1 MAVKIIE
8 VHIPEYHLNTK
19 PDYLKVGRKVDTEI
33 EKNLPDGH
41 YVYRAIGKDD
51 HPDLSLNRLMETILK
66 LGTDKYN
73 PKRKEVC
80 FEEFCMYDHD
90 LQAGSFDIKNH
101 KIVLDDSYEYP
112 SMFGDTVKKFYENA
126 LLDRGYRVRI
136 DVLII
141 YDAHKLVRAKK
152 IDPKAES
159 ARPELE
165 ECLYKF
171 KDPDNKQDALT
182 AIIKILR

>member
-1 MAVKIIE
+1 MTIKIIE
-8 VHIPEYHLNTK
+8 VNVPEYHLKEK
-19 PDYLKVGRKVDTEI
+19 PNYLKIGRKVDAKI
-33 EKNLPDGH
+33 EKNLPNGR
-41 YVYRAIGKDD
+41 YVYRAIGMDD
-51 HPDLSLNRLMETILK
+51 HPGLLLDEFVKIVQK

-90 LQAGSFDIKNH
+90 IHAGFFEIRNR
-101 KIVLDDSYEYP
+101 KIVLDDSYEYS

-136 DVLII
+136 DALII
-141 YDAHKLVRAKK
+141 YDADKLIRAKK
-152 IDPKAES
+152 IDLKAKN
-159 ARPELE
+159 ARPETM

-171 KDPDNKQDALT
+171 KNPKRKRDALV
-182 AIIKILR
+182 AIVKILR